1 MRIVVCVKQT
11 YDPATVKI
19 SRSREDFDLRQAVT
33 RSNPLDRYAL
43 EAALQLRDATGGEVI
58 ALTAGDSGADDVLRE
73 AVAMGA
79 DRGLLLA
86 GPELPASGGAAIA
99 KAIVAGLE
107 RLGIVDMVLT
117 GQADPLSGTGSLAAR
132 LAGALNWPV
141 VLDAVCLE
149 PARDGSVHAV
159 VPNATGAQDV
169 TLSTPA
175 VVEVAPGAGRPRWPS
190 ARSIANVYRPGLIE
204 VWTRDDLGAPDIE
217 AGGLVLGPERVRGQC
232 LSGTSDEAAS
242 LLMEILRSKRVI

>member
-99 KAIVAGLE
+99 KAIVAGIE

-117 GQADPLSGTGSLAAR
+117 GQADPLSGTGSLAGAAGR
-132 LAGALNWPV
+132 CIELAGRTRCGLSGTGTRRQRA
-141 VLDAVCLE
+141 C
-149 PARDGSVHAV
+149 R
-159 VPNATGAQDV
+159 GAQCDWRTSV

-175 VVEVAPGAGRPRWPS
+175 VVEVAPGAGRPR
-190 ARSIANVYRPGLIE
+190 
-204 VWTRDDLGAPDIE
+204 
-217 AGGLVLGPERVRGQC
+217 
-232 LSGTSDEAAS
+232 
-242 LLMEILRSKRVI
+242 